1 MPLPNSKKTMKE
13 FNLDDLKAITE
24 KLKKSAGENNI
35 FSEQEIAMFVM
46 GVVSMEAELRKAL
59 GL

>member
-1 MPLPNSKKTMKE
+1 MKE